1 LIEFKPYLQQLALV
15 GVVSVQHSEFYFS
28 FSFKDHNF

>member
-15 GVVSVQHSEFYFS
+15 GVVSVQHSFYFS